1 MKTAVIYARYSSDN
15 QTEQSIE
22 GQLRVCEQ
30 YAKNNDILILNT
42 YIDRAMTGTNDNRP
56 DFQQM
61 IKDSEKKDF
70 KHIIVY
76 KLDRFSRNKYE
87 TAKYK
92 KILKDNGVKLLSAM
106 ENIPDTPE
114 GIILESLLEGMAEYY
129 SAELAQKVKRGMNET
144 RLKGNFTG
152 GNIIYGYKVEN
163 HKVLIDEEKAE
174 VVRFIYEQY
183 SLGTYVKDI
192 IAELTSKRIYNRGKP
207 FAKNTIYNIL
217 KNEKYSG
224 IYRFKDEVFDN
235 MYPAI
240 VPTETYN
247 KVRRKID
254 LNKYGSRSVDVVYL
268 LRHKLKCGYCGMPIS
283 AECGTAKDGS
293 KRHYY
298 KCLGR
303 KRNNGCTKSSVRK
316 ETFETFVLDNVLKVL
331 SNTKYIDTIVNSLYQ
346 IQETQS
352 NSNSIINSLLK
363 EYKQVEN
370 TLNNIMKA
378 IEQGII
384 NNTTS
389 KRMKGLENELA
400 ELDRQIIIEKS
411 KSAFKVSKQEL
422 KEFYIEALRFEPKLL
437 IDYVIQE
444 IKVYEDRIE
453 ITFNSPIK
461 RSPDTNQDFFLF
473 TFNSNL
479 PQYIPNKEKPNMLKM
494 EIKYYV

>member
-22 GQLRVCEQ
+22 GQLRVCQ
-30 YAKNNDILILNT
+30 DYAERNDILILKT

-61 IKDSEKKDF
+61 IKDSDKKEF
-70 KHIIVY
+70 EYIIVY
-76 KLDRFSRNKYE
+76 KIDRFSRNKYE

-129 SAELAQKVKRGMNET
+129 SAELAQKVKRGMKET

-163 HKVLIDEEKAE
+163 HKIIIDEEKAE

-192 IAELTSKRIYNRGKP
+192 IAELNSKRIFNKGKP
-207 FAKNTIYNIL
+207 FARNTIYNIL

-224 IYRFKDEVFDN
+224 IYRFKDEIFDN

-240 VPTETYN
+240 VPNEIYS
-247 KVRRKID
+247 KVRKKID
-254 LNKYGSRSVDVVYL
+254 LNKYGKRSTEVVYL

-283 AECGTAKDGS
+283 AESGTAKDGS

-316 ETFETFVLDNVLKVL
+316 ETFEDFVLDNLLKVL
-331 SNTKYIDTIVNSLYQ
+331 TDSKYVDTIVEALFKLQEMQSNTNSL
-346 IQETQS
+346 
-352 NSNSIINSLLK
+352 INSLVK
-363 EYKQVEN
+363 EYKQAEIS
-370 TLNNIMKA
+370 LNNIMKA
-378 IEQGII
+378 VEQGIV
-384 NNTTS
+384 NNTTN
-389 KRMKGLENELA
+389 KRMKELENKLEDI
-400 ELDRQIIIEKS
+400 DRQILIEKS
-411 KSAFKVSKQEL
+411 KNAFKVSKQTI
-422 KEFYIEALRFEPKLL
+422 KEFYIEALKLEPKLL
-437 IDYVIQE
+437 IDYAIKEIQ
-444 IKVYEDRIE
+444 VYEDKLE

-461 RSPDTNQDFFLF
+461 TSPDINQGFFLF
-473 TFNSNL
+473 TFYSKL
-479 PQYIPNKEKPNMLKM
+479 PQYIQNKEKPNMLEM